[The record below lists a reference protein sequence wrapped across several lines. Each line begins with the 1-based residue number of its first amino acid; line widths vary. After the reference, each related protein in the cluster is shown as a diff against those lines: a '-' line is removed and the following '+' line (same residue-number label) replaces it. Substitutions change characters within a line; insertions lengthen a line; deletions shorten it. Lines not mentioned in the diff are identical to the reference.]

1 MAMTN
6 HANPQGPRQHDAFL
20 PCGRSVDETWENISQ
35 PPDPHQLTC
44 PFCRDAR
51 AALQRLQQATQDL
64 LAHDTTDPDFHV
76 SPRIKRSV
84 LEVARNE
91 ARRSRMLPLI
101 QPSIGQPK
109 PTLTI
114 SELELS
120 SQIRDAADQLPG
132 IHARRCVVTID
143 PTGDTSQHTEKPASI
158 TINLRTAVSAQT
170 NIPQAMTQLR
180 RTIIDRISRRAG
192 LTVTTIEVHV
202 EDIYD
207 A

>member
-6 HANPQGPRQHDAFL
+6 HTDPQGPPHRDVFL
-20 PCGRSVDETWENISQ
+20 PCGRSVDETWEHISQ

-44 PFCRDAR
+44 PFCGDAR
-51 AALQRLQQATQDL
+51 VALQRLQQATQDL
-64 LAHDTTDPDFHV
+64 IVHDRTDPAFEV
-76 SPRIKRSV
+76 NPRIKRSV

-91 ARRSRMLPLI
+91 ARRSRLVPLI
-101 QPSIGQPK
+101 QPSIGRPE

-114 SELELS
+114 SELELC
-120 SQIRDAADQLPG
+120 SQIRAAADELPG
-132 IHARRCVVTID
+132 IHARRCVVSVD
-143 PTGDTSQHTEKPASI
+143 PTGDTDHDTERPASI
-158 TINLRTAVSAQT
+158 NVTLRTAVSAQT
-170 NIPQAMTQLR
+170 KIPQAMAELR
-180 RTIIDRISRRAG
+180 RTIIDRITRRTG